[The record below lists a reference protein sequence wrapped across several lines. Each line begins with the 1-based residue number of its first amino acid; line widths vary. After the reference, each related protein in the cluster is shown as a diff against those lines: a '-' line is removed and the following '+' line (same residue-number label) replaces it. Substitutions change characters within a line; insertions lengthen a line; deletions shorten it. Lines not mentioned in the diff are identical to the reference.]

1 MIYDEKFSAD
11 NKYLGGERILSIIVY
26 NLLDV
31 ERINSNTR
39 DYIEYL
45 FRALLD
51 TNNSLSL
58 SSNNIDFS
66 PYGPI

>member
-1 MIYDEKFSAD
+1 M
-11 NKYLGGERILSIIVY
+11 
-26 NLLDV
+26 